1 MGTMGSGALAGW
13 TDFFVADAGASAALA
28 GLLFV
33 AVSINLGR
41 ILEFSHL
48 PLRAGEALVA
58 LLSVLFVATVGLVP
72 GQSDHAYGF
81 EVAAIGLAT
90 WLFQTFALV
99 KSHRAPDRAPQ
110 PSADLLRNVLRI

>member
-1 MGTMGSGALAGW
+1 MGSGALAGW
-13 TDFFVADAGASAALA
+13 TDFFAADAGASAALA

-41 ILEFSHL
+41 ILEFSRL

-72 GQSDHAYGF
+72 GQSDYAYGLK
-81 EVAAIGLAT
+81 VAAIGLAT
-90 WLFQTFALV
+90 
-99 KSHRAPDRAPQ
+99 
-110 PSADLLRNVLRI
+110 